1 MDTLKEFWK
10 NRSQNLVLIFVIIF
24 PISVKVSNVV
34 LEIMVIDFVI
44 SNRIGLWTRITRR
57 SQRIIILLAPFIFLT
72 ISVFYSSGGFKNLEK
87 FLPLLIFPIL
97 LTSIDV
103 KKMESRILEAFLFS
117 IMGMSVVSMLHALY
131 IFFFLPVDQQV
142 LVGDFINAVPS
153 RWNALTNINLML
165 PFRINPIYMSLYIS
179 FAFYI
184 LLFGRWKLST
194 LKIAGLGFLILFQ
207 FLTGSR
213 IGLFAFFVS
222 LVAVPFHLRS
232 KRLKLYF
239 SLGIASVFLLSA
251 FMIIVNPVLEKR
263 FIDDMQAFSPPE
275 KIEDW
280 NALNIRVAI
289 WDCSLTDFKHAPV
302 WGYGLG
308 DQYVIREGCYKEKYT
323 FYGPYGTSLN
333 SHNQYL
339 EFMLIGGTVL
349 LVLFLSQLGYSFK
362 TAIDSGHRLQ
372 LIFLILFAVTC
383 FGESLLETHKG
394 IVFFA
399 LFNTLFIYTRSTE
412 PNV

>member
-1 MDTLKEFWK
+1 
-10 NRSQNLVLIFVIIF
+10 
-24 PISVKVSNVV
+24 
-34 LEIMVIDFVI
+34 
-44 SNRIGLWTRITRR
+44 
-57 SQRIIILLAPFIFLT
+57 
-72 ISVFYSSGGFKNLEK
+72 
-87 FLPLLIFPIL
+87 
-97 LTSIDV
+97 
-103 KKMESRILEAFLFS
+103 
-117 IMGMSVVSMLHALY
+117 
-131 IFFFLPVDQQV
+131 
-142 LVGDFINAVPS
+142 
-153 RWNALTNINLML
+153 
-165 PFRINPIYMSLYIS
+165 
-179 FAFYI
+179 
-184 LLFGRWKLST
+184 
-194 LKIAGLGFLILFQ
+194 
-207 FLTGSR
+207 
-213 IGLFAFFVS
+213 
-222 LVAVPFHLRS
+222 
-232 KRLKLYF
+232 
-239 SLGIASVFLLSA
+239 
-251 FMIIVNPVLEKR
+251 MIIVNPVLEKR

-349 LVLFLSQLGYSFK
+349 LVLFLWQLGYSFK